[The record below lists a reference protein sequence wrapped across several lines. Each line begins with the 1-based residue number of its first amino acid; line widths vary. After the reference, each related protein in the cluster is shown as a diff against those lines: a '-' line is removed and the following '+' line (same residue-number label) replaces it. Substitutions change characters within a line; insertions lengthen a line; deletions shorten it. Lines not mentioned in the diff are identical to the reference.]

1 MEDVSNEEEEEE
13 ESGEGERTLVINE
26 ERHLRKYLHQ
36 TINRSE
42 SPTLQ
47 GEEMLLALLID
58 RIL

>member
-1 MEDVSNEEEEEE
+1 MEDVSNEEEEE

-42 SPTLQ
+42 SPTL
-47 GEEMLLALLID
+47 
-58 RIL
+58 